1 MKPCMVDPPPLS
13 IVHVVSQCSHVI
25 SELGGLDIEVQHC
38 VAEHDADKVFLTP
51 LSGATSINS
60 DTITCKTK
68 LTHGTYL
75 YMFYFVSLFS
85 FYLVLNIYCFPLI
98 HSVFHYTEDFYMY
111 TYVYSISF
119 KRYFMGIVYFAFL

>member
-1 MKPCMVDPPPLS
+1 MSPVPPHLRASLKLPKQKKSYMKPCMVDPLS

-25 SELGGLDIEVQHC
+25 SELGGLDIEAQHC

-75 YMFYFVSLFS
+75 YMFYFVFLFS
-85 FYLVLNIYCFPLI
+85 LC
-98 HSVFHYTEDFYMY
+98 
-111 TYVYSISF
+111 
-119 KRYFMGIVYFAFL
+119 